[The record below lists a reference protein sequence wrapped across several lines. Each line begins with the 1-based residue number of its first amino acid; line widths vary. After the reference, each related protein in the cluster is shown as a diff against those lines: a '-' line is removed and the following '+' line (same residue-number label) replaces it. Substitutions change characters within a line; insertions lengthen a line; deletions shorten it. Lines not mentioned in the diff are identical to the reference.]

1 MNFPYYSLLI
11 NSRIA
16 VQKPYYAKLK
26 TNEWKNLEFS
36 VKHDMQTEETKTI
49 SSFKNFQ
56 TQCERTL

>member
-1 MNFPYYSLLI
+1 MNLPYYSLLI

-36 VKHDMQTEETKTI
+36 VRHADSRDQDHLFLQELPNTV
-49 SSFKNFQ
+49 
-56 TQCERTL
+56 